1 MTNVILVIHILA
13 AVILTTVVLMQRS
26 EGGALGIGGGGGG
39 GGGGLMSGQGV
50 KGALIRTT
58 VVFGAIFFVTSL
70 TLTTMATRNSPNQ
83 QQTNTGEGSATSE
96 SAFGVD
102 PTTMGDLLEPS
113 GPVIEDPTPADPLTS
128 DPLSTDPVTTDPLTS
143 DPLESDPL
151 TTDPLVSDPLAED
164 PDETPQQ

>member
-58 VVFGAIFFVTSL
+58 VIFGAIFFVTSL
-70 TLTTMATRNSPNQ
+70 TLTTMATRNNPTAPTEQ
-83 QQTNTGEGSATSE
+83 IADGEGTATDNAAS
-96 SAFGVD
+96 GID
-102 PTTMGDLLEPS
+102 PTNMGNLLEPS
-113 GPVIEDPTPADPLTS
+113 TTEDDDPLSNDQPSDPLGDPLASEPLTIDPLASDPLTS
-128 DPLSTDPVTTDPLTS
+128 DPL
-143 DPLESDPL
+143 
-151 TTDPLVSDPLAED
+151 AEEPED
-164 PDETPQQ
+164 TNPQ